1 MADNNLDSK
10 TTAGE
15 LLAAIFDTSEFKQFS
30 HDAREEVADLLAG
43 QDFDRILDLDCGT
56 GLLLEQLFEKCP
68 NIEAR
73 GFDYRLEDLS
83 KAKERL
89 RGKNVSFD
97 FGQAINLPYPDNSF
111 DIFVSTTTF
120 HHYKQPHKVMS
131 EVRRVLKPN
140 GMFIICDTYLSSM
153 LRYLNMISKPVNDV
167 TDMAL
172 YSKKKIWQ
180 MLNAAGFTGIQWRLL
195 NKYAYLVR
203 AHAAEMPLIEEF

>member
-83 KAKERL
+83 ALLGTLQVRS
-89 RGKNVSFD
+89 RD
-97 FGQAINLPYPDNSF
+97 FG
-111 DIFVSTTTF
+111 
-120 HHYKQPHKVMS
+120 
-131 EVRRVLKPN
+131 
-140 GMFIICDTYLSSM
+140 
-153 LRYLNMISKPVNDV
+153 
-167 TDMAL
+167 
-172 YSKKKIWQ
+172 
-180 MLNAAGFTGIQWRLL
+180 
-195 NKYAYLVR
+195 
-203 AHAAEMPLIEEF
+203 